1 MKSAVE
7 TTKYIDTELDIYNIL
22 YDKIMSNLNAFTLG
36 KFESVDTAYSQSKKY
51 GIVNVRIVPAIY
63 DDIDVAIKVYCFSK
77 LIMSKLKS
85 GDFVGII
92 YADKKFID
100 NINTINTIK
109 KTSSSSEYHAISNGI
124 LVDISQV
131 VNGDKDYFSY
141 DAENKEL
148 TINLD

>member
-7 TTKYIDTELDIYNIL
+7 TTKNIDSELDIYNIL
-22 YDKIMSNLNAFTLG
+22 YDKIMSNVNAFTLG
-36 KFESVDTAYSQSKKY
+36 KFESIDTAYSQSKKY
-51 GIVNVRIVPAIY
+51 GIVNVRTVPAIS
-63 DDIDVAIKVYCFSK
+63 DDLDVAIKVYCFSK

-92 YADKKFID
+92 YADKKFIN
-100 NINTINTIK
+100 NINTVNTIK
-109 KTSSSSEYHAISNGI
+109 KTSSSSEYHTISNGI